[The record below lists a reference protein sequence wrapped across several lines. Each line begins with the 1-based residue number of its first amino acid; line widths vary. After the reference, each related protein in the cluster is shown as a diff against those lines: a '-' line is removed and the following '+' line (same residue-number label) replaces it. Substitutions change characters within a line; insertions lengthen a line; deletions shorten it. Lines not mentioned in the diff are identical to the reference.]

1 MHHQFISKNSTYI
14 HQIVSKRT
22 KQFKRI
28 ICKMIYWCFISV
40 QMPYSFH
47 TMIKHANVSHNT
59 GESTEKFTGY
69 AKGSMCVRG
78 GGEVVGNSSMNHH
91 WGSLGGER
99 EQKRK
104 KKEQTIPS
112 KKNALLLKTEPDIE
126 TAAVDSL
133 DRWCQ

>member
-1 MHHQFISKNSTYI
+1 MPTY
-14 HQIVSKRT
+14 H
-22 KQFKRI
+22 I
-28 ICKMIYWCFISV
+28 ILENQQRNLLDMQKE
-40 QMPYSFH
+40 
-47 TMIKHANVSHNT
+47 A
-59 GESTEKFTGY
+59 
-69 AKGSMCVRG
+69 CVCV

-104 KKEQTIPS
+104 KKEQIIPS

>member
-78 GGEVVGNSSMNHH
+78 GGKLWEIPVWITTEDPWEGK
-91 WGSLGGER
+91 GSRRG
-99 EQKRK
+99 RK
-104 KKEQTIPS
+104 KNKQF
-112 KKNALLLKTEPDIE
+112 LLKRMHFYWKLNQTLKQRLWIP
-126 TAAVDSL
+126 
-133 DRWCQ
+133 